1 MRLVFLISIAT
12 LTGLGSGCSLLD
24 RQAASGSQAIPRC
37 ELADT
42 TARTCVKRGGK
53 NVCTLYVGEMGGKTY
68 VFPGKLIVPLSER
81 DSVIVWQLEVPGA
94 RFDRGSDG
102 PLWKGA
108 SGSEF
113 EEGGPTD
120 DADGNHENKP
130 AAKRY
135 RIKFKNSAT
144 GGGAHDYAIAYRDGQ
159 GRVKQCDP
167 QIVSQAG

>member
-1 MRLVFLISIAT
+1 MRLVSLISIAA
-12 LTGLGSGCSLLD
+12 LAGLASGCSQLD
-24 RQAASGSQAIPRC
+24 RQEVAAPGALPRC

-42 TARTCVKRGGK
+42 TANTCVKRGNK
-53 NVCTLYVGEMGGKTY
+53 NVCTLYVGETGGKTY
-68 VFPGKLIVPLSER
+68 VFPGTLKVPLPER

-102 PLWKGA
+102 PIWKGS

-113 EEGGPTD
+113 DDGGPTD
-120 DADGNHENKP
+120 DADGDNQNKP
-130 AAKRY
+130 AAKRF

-144 GGGAHDYAIAYRDGQ
+144 GGGSHDYAIKYRDSL

-167 QIVSQAG
+167 RIVSRAG